1 MSWLCRMI
9 LKLLGWQI
17 KGVDNVFLQKQ
28 CIIIV
33 APHTSNWDFP
43 LGLMVRAACQ
53 MYHVKYLG
61 KESLFK
67 PPFGWLF
74 KALGG
79 FPVVRS
85 EHKNQVQS
93 YVEALKNNPDLAIV
107 LAPEGT
113 RKKVDHFKTGFYY
126 IAKGAQIPII
136 PCKFDFKNKLI
147 DFGKGISTSDNDELA
162 ISTIEDYFRGTAGKN
177 PAFNF

>member
-1 MSWLCRMI
+1 MSWLCRII
-9 LKLLGWQI
+9 LKFLGWQV
-17 KGVDNVFLQKQ
+17 KGIENVFAQKQ
-28 CIIIV
+28 CVIIV

-43 LGLMVRAACQ
+43 LGLLVRTAYK
-53 MYHVKYLG
+53 MFHVKYLG

-79 FPVVRS
+79 YPVVRS
-85 EHKNQVQS
+85 ANKNQVQA
-93 YVEALKNNPDLAIV
+93 YVDALKAEPGLAIV

-126 IAKGAQIPII
+126 IAKGANIPII
-136 PCKFDFKNKLI
+136 PCKFDFQEKVV
-147 DFGKGISTSDNDELA
+147 DFGKPIICGDQETEEISR
-162 ISTIEDYFRGTAGKN
+162 IENYFRAVPGKN